1 MPPRSRRRAAREA
14 AAAPKQEEQLDDDFD
29 FEADVES
36 IGDGAGTVDFSE
48 DIDFE
53 EEVAPAPAR
62 RSRRLRSAGEETA
75 GDGRRGAR
83 SSNRGSAHVST
94 RGRSAR
100 SERLVGASQR
110 KKNAKSERKRA
121 KKAKALTPEEIEARR
136 RARKNGILLT
146 LLMVGIFGAGNGF
159 YFAVMYVPQERKDA
173 QNHLRMAKVRL
184 DNLTHLI
191 NVKDTEGAEG
201 LIDSAVEEHLAI
213 PMFGFASVPNP
224 DPQDPG
230 IIDVKLARKAYELKV
245 EFESRSDDIV
255 RIREDVL
262 AKKNHD
268 LLLKRLSNLGP
279 DVEPDLGAV
288 REAVGAFLANP
299 SFPEQAANPELA
311 ERYKNQF
318 VMPVRNMVIEID
330 REAQR
335 RLSAETVDVFATVN
349 SETDLMMRKM
359 RYGDALRYVDEIAR
373 NETAASLGPIRQ
385 KILDSARLKWESERE
400 RARNNYHLSVDP
412 SSAPGQRDEAEQR
425 ARTILRDVISSF
437 GEGVSGV
444 DEFVQ
449 EARRLQ
455 SEFGY

>member
-1 MPPRSRRRAAREA
+1 MSIG
-14 AAAPKQEEQLDDDFD
+14 DDDDVD
-29 FEADVES
+29 FES

-48 DIDFE
+48 DIGFE

-100 SERLVGASQR
+100 SERLAGASQR
-110 KKNAKSERKRA
+110 KKNAKSERKQA

-146 LLMVGIFGAGNGF
+146 LLMVGIFGAGIGF

-224 DPQDPG
+224 DPP
-230 IIDVKLARKAYELKV
+230 RPWY
-245 EFESRSDDIV
+245 
-255 RIREDVL
+255 
-262 AKKNHD
+262 
-268 LLLKRLSNLGP
+268 
-279 DVEPDLGAV
+279 
-288 REAVGAFLANP
+288 
-299 SFPEQAANPELA
+299 
-311 ERYKNQF
+311 Y
-318 VMPVRNMVIEID
+318 
-330 REAQR
+330 
-335 RLSAETVDVFATVN
+335 
-349 SETDLMMRKM
+349 
-359 RYGDALRYVDEIAR
+359 
-373 NETAASLGPIRQ
+373 
-385 KILDSARLKWESERE
+385 
-400 RARNNYHLSVDP
+400 
-412 SSAPGQRDEAEQR
+412 
-425 ARTILRDVISSF
+425 
-437 GEGVSGV
+437 
-444 DEFVQ
+444 
-449 EARRLQ
+449 
-455 SEFGY
+455 